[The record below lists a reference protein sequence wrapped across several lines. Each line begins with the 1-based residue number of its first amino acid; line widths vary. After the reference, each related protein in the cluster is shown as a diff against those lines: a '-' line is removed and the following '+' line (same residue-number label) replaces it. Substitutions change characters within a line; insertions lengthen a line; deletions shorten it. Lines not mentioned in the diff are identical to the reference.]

1 MISQRIA
8 AALLAV
14 LVRGQRHA
22 ATIELTVNGLVCG
35 FCAQG
40 IEKTLRRN
48 AATDDVFVSLEN
60 RLVAIATKPDTDIA
74 DEVLRKALKDAGYDV
89 KAIAR
94 TERSLESLREQAEG
108 KEMTSAH
115 NRNVGV
121 AATALLASSAT
132 LSAAYCRQC
141 SFRSVQA
148 PRSSDSSARFRS

>member
-14 LVRGQRHA
+14 LVSSSVSA

-60 RLVAIATKPDTDIA
+60 RLVAIATKPETDIA

-94 TERSLESLREQAEG
+94 TARSLQSLREQL
-108 KEMTSAH
+108 K
-115 NRNVGV
+115 
-121 AATALLASSAT
+121 
-132 LSAAYCRQC
+132 
-141 SFRSVQA
+141 
-148 PRSSDSSARFRS
+148 ARK